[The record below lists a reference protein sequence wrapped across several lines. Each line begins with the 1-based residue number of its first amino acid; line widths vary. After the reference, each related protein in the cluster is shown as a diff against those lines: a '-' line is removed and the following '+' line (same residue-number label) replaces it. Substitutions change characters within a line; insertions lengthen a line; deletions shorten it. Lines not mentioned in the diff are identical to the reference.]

1 MYVDPAQVGPH
12 PSSEVLSDGER
23 PKNSSLFGEGYDYDD
38 NDYDDNDYDD
48 ENDYQ
53 GYNDNEYDENVEG
66 YDDTGYDDTGYDDY
80 DRNSDL
86 DEWLAC
92 MAVWLRYY
100 CNQGV

>member
-1 MYVDPAQVGPH
+1 MYVDPVQVGPH

-23 PKNSSLFGEGYDYDD
+23 PKNSSLFGEGYDYG
-38 NDYDDNDYDD
+38 DNDYDD

-66 YDDTGYDDTGYDDY
+66 HDDTGYDDTGYDDY

-86 DEWLAC
+86 DE
-92 MAVWLRYY
+92 
-100 CNQGV
+100 